1 MSKSYQIEML
11 QLINWLLHTNNNW
24 ELENQLHNVVKNI
37 NEIDKIYKQQ
47 IDINFIKDCI
57 NGKYK
62 IIKND

>member
-1 MSKSYQIEML
+1 MSRSYQIEML
-11 QLINWLLHTNNNW
+11 QLINWLLHINNNS
-24 ELENQLHNVVKNI
+24 ELENQLYDVVKNI
-37 NEIDKIYKQQ
+37 EEVDKIYKQK